1 MDSPPISTR
10 GERNH
15 RLADDRSADTGS
27 LDKWNK
33 LLTQVPDPRDDIM
46 VEKFVKTD
54 IMSKLRDLEKEIEA
68 TNWMY
73 EKKK

>member
-1 MDSPPISTR
+1 MDSPPISSR

-15 RLADDRSADTGS
+15 RLSDDRGTDTGME
-27 LDKWNK
+27 KWNK
-33 LLTQVPDPRDDIM
+33 LLTQVPDSRDDKS
-46 VEKFVKTD
+46 VEKFVKAD
-54 IMSKLRDLEKEIEA
+54 IISKLRDLEKEIDA